1 MPDFQTI
8 CKVLTAN
15 AFSRSSLKQ
24 GACWDAQN
32 CFSVTRLSSVREKIL
47 IDFCLRSL
55 IHFSKKDAP
64 MSPQEY
70 LTTLR
75 KKRGRGISQSKEGI
89 FIVERRKHP
98 RFRIDL
104 PLGYSVERVER
115 QGGVAANASKSGLLV
130 YLPEAIFVGSLLK
143 VEILF
148 AKGSG
153 LNSIS
158 ATAKVVW
165 SDLAPEEI
173 SGGYRYGLRFES
185 FQEGDFL
192 KLRKLL
198 TEMGEPQNR

>member
-1 MPDFQTI
+1 
-8 CKVLTAN
+8 
-15 AFSRSSLKQ
+15 
-24 GACWDAQN
+24 
-32 CFSVTRLSSVREKIL
+32 
-47 IDFCLRSL
+47 
-55 IHFSKKDAP
+55 

-70 LTTLR
+70 LTSLR

-104 PLGYSVERVER
+104 PLGYSVESVER

-143 VEILF
+143 VEVLF

-165 SDLAPEEI
+165 SDLAPEDI
-173 SGGYRYGLRFES
+173 SGGYRYGLRFEL

-198 TEMGEPQNR
+198 TEMGEPKSR